1 MNDTS
6 PEIEQK
12 MHEMIMARSGE
23 ERLRMGASM
32 FESAKAI
39 IISSLPKNLPEDE
52 LRRQLFRR
60 IYGSPLEVFLA
71 EDLIVEN

>member
-1 MNDTS
+1 MNDTL

-12 MHEMIMARSGE
+12 MHQMIMARSGV

-32 FESAKAI
+32 LESAKAI

-60 IYGSPLEVFLA
+60 IYGSSLDEVLA
-71 EDLIVEN
+71 QELKV

>member
-1 MNDTS
+1 MNDTL

-12 MHEMIMARSGE
+12 MHQMIMARSGV

-32 FESAKAI
+32 LESAKAI

-60 IYGSPLEVFLA
+60 IYGSSLDEVLA
-71 EDLIVEN
+71 ED

>member
-1 MNDTS
+1 MNDTL

-12 MHEMIMARSGE
+12 MHEMIMTRSGV

-52 LRRQLFRR
+52 LRQQLFRR
-60 IYGSPLEVFLA
+60 IYGASLEVFLA
-71 EDLIVEN
+71 KD

>member
-12 MHEMIMARSGE
+12 MHEMIMARSGA

-60 IYGSPLEVFLA
+60 IYGSSLEVFLV
-71 EDLIVEN
+71 ED

>member
-1 MNDTS
+1 MDDTL

-39 IISSLPKNLPEDE
+39 VISSLPKNLPEDE

>member
-1 MNDTS
+1 MNDT
-6 PEIEQK
+6 PAEIEQK
-12 MHEMIMARSGE
+12 MHEMIMALSGA

-39 IISSLPKNLPEDE
+39 IISSLPTNLPEDE

-60 IYGSPLEVFLA
+60 IYGSSLEMFLA
-71 EDLIVEN
+71 ED

>member
-1 MNDTS
+1 MNDTL

-12 MHEMIMARSGE
+12 MHELIMARSGA

-52 LRRQLFRR
+52 LKRQLFRR
-60 IYGSPLEVFLA
+60 IYGSSLEVFLA
-71 EDLIVEN
+71 ED

>member
-1 MNDTS
+1 MNDTL

-12 MHEMIMARSGE
+12 MHQMIMARSGA

-32 FESAKAI
+32 LESAKAI

-60 IYGSPLEVFLA
+60 IYGSSLDEVLA
-71 EDLIVEN
+71 ED